1 MNGAPPY
8 LRTDRLEPGT
18 TLRPRTAFFLR
29 PSDYRV
35 TDGDTIS
42 VLAPRGED
50 GKRQQIFAV
59 RVPNVNAPEKVYK
72 REDDAFLSEAG
83 YAMNSGHPGSRAT
96 EAAKKCLAG
105 RALYIEPVTDKDG
118 LNTDRHGRLIGGLTV
133 SGSVGRDFDCTNA
146 FDFERHMVREG
157 HANIMRGKEL
167 PNGVPLLIDRL
178 ARMILEDRRVNTFR
192 VGNADRSEGAGR
204 APEED
209 DPVVF

>member
-18 TLRPRTAFFLR
+18 TLRPRTSFFLR

-35 TDGDTIS
+35 TDGDTIA
-42 VLAPRGED
+42 VLAPP
-50 GKRQQIFAV
+50 GKNGRREQIFAI

-72 REDDAFLSEAG
+72 RQDDEFLEKLG
-83 YAMNSGHPGSRAT
+83 YRLNSGHPGTRAT

-118 LNTDRHGRLIGGLTV
+118 LNTDRYGRLIGGLTV
-133 SGSVGRDFDCTNA
+133 SGSPGRSFDCTNA
-146 FDFERHMVREG
+146 FDFERHMVTKG
-157 HANIMRGKEL
+157 HANLMKGKEL

-178 ARMILEDRRVNTFR
+178 ARMILEDRRVDAFR
-192 VGNADRSEGAGR
+192 DGIAARRDLPVTRPDI
-204 APEED
+204 D
-209 DPVVF
+209 DTPIF